1 MADLFLRA
9 FLAHIVS
16 DVLLQ
21 PDILSKK
28 KRDAGKWLIA
38 HGIITLIALLFFG
51 WAVSP
56 YLKWALFSILTSIS
70 HYFVD
75 FFRIKRGKK
84 SILISILDQALHF
97 AFMGLFLFIFFR
109 LVP

>member
-28 KRDAGKWLIA
+28 KEKRRIWIML
-38 HGIITLIALLFFG
+38 HGFITLASLLFFG
-51 WAVSP
+51 WGVIS
-56 YLKWALFSILTSIS
+56 LRWILFSLLTSLS
-70 HYFVD
+70 HYIVD
-75 FFRIKRGKK
+75 LIRIKRGKK
-84 SILISILDQALHF
+84 GIIIGIIDQAFHF
-97 AFMGLFLFIFFR
+97 AFIGLFLFIFFR
-109 LVP
+109 LL